1 MRAVFVSLFVLILAL
16 SASTLV
22 AIEFTY
28 TENDNAGNNLALGYP
43 VPQPI
48 DSLPP
53 VDGFRSYQSLD
64 LRHKQLT
71 EQASWINAYELG
83 ITFNGRTIWGY
94 QLSDTDNT
102 TVSGAIEGSALINGG
117 IHAREWQSPEA
128 LTGYMETLFAKQNN
142 QHIEQYLI
150 ENLNLILLP
159 VLNIDGFLQ
168 TQRYPSTVTSSAN
181 SPRDGRMRRKNM
193 RSVDELLA
201 TNNDNLKG
209 IDLNR
214 NNNPY
219 WATNPDRSSSDE
231 NSIVHH
237 GSSAASESETQAL
250 QRGAV
255 QADESRLRF
264 YIDTHSFSQIY
275 FTPMTGNQ
283 RRDAITGKLANIM
296 RAANDY
302 KYRYGPAA
310 AGGGIGS
317 TDEYFATSYQ
327 IPAYTLEIEPLNS
340 GADYGG
346 NGVSHDGFI
355 LPASEVNRMRSETS
369 KATLAGLYSIAEKP
383 MLQEILIKQDGELV
397 FHQQWQTSDQSRALV
412 TLVNN
417 TLLSNQSYQ
426 LTVVFNKPMRQL
438 ENNQVVNFASLSS
451 VNDISLAWLIKTANA
466 EQLQN
471 LDSSQGT
478 WLTQEFKYYKT
489 DSFQLDFILP
499 DDFVWEN
506 TSLLALSIQ
515 TTDMTGQALD
525 TNPATISDWQNGHWV
540 NYEDSAGN
548 LNDTGGVDKSM
559 RLINDGSDLYAGD
572 PTPTTEPDTQKNN
585 SSGGSSSLFCL
596 LIITL
601 LLSVK
606 SRKS

>member
-1 MRAVFVSLFVLILAL
+1 MRAVFVSLFVLILT

-48 DSLPP
+48 DSLTP

-64 LRHKQLT
+64 LRHKQLA

-83 ITFNGRTIWGY
+83 TTFNGRTIWGY

-128 LTGYMETLFAKQNN
+128 LTGYMESLFAKQNN

-168 TQRYPSTVTSSAN
+168 TQRYASTVTSSAN

-451 VNDISLAWLIKTANA
+451 VNDISLAWLIKTTNA

-478 WLTQEFKYYKT
+478 WLTQGFTYYKT
-489 DSFQLDFILP
+489 DSFQLDFTLP

-559 RLINDGSDLYAGD
+559 RLINDGSDLYAGE

-585 SSGGSSSLFCL
+585 SSGGSSSLLCL

>member
-1 MRAVFVSLFVLILAL
+1 MKAVFVSLFVLILTL

-48 DSLPP
+48 DSLTP
-53 VDGFRSYQSLD
+53 VDGFRSYQSLG
-64 LRHKQLT
+64 LRHKQLA

-83 ITFNGRTIWGY
+83 TTFNGRTIWGY

-128 LTGYMETLFAKQNN
+128 LTGYMESLFAKQNN

-193 RSVDELLA
+193 RSVDELLV

-383 MLQEILIKQDGELV
+383 MLQETLIKQDGELV

-451 VNDISLAWLIKTANA
+451 VNDISLAWLIKTTNA

-478 WLTQEFKYYKT
+478 WLTQGFTYYKT
-489 DSFQLDFILP
+489 DSFQLDFTLP

-572 PTPTTEPDTQKNN
+572 TTPTTEPDTQKNN

-596 LIITL
+596 LVITL

>member
-209 IDLNR
+209 VDLNR

-219 WATNPDRSSSDE
+219 WATNPGRSSSDE

-451 VNDISLAWLIKTANA
+451 VNDISLAWLIKTTNA

-478 WLTQEFKYYKT
+478 WLTQGFTYYKT
-489 DSFQLDFILP
+489 DSFQLDFTLP

-559 RLINDGSDLYAGD
+559 RLINDGSDLYAGE